1 MIPVISFYFS
11 AVCFGMIGPSENILR
26 MPAKDKNIMICGL
39 FFIGLFSS
47 LGVIPTIPEAV
58 DLVA

>member
-1 MIPVISFYFS
+1 
-11 AVCFGMIGPSENILR
+11 
-26 MPAKDKNIMICGL
+26 MICGL

-58 DLVA
+58 DLVALHWKWVEVKIHKIMKKLLILFHLA

>member
-1 MIPVISFYFS
+1 
-11 AVCFGMIGPSENILR
+11 MIGPSENILK

-47 LGVIPTIPEAV
+47 LGIIPTIPEAV
-58 DLVA
+58 DLVALHWKWVEGENP